1 MKKELAVLLVG
12 CMVAGLAGCGSRE
25 SMSGSAKDLTEVIG
39 KQEDSRTTEDTEKKE
54 VSSERKEEYADSYD
68 DLAVTLLQ
76 EVYKKG
82 ENAMISPLSIL
93 TALTM
98 TENGASGNTLEQ
110 MQQVLADGMDVEM
123 QDQILKDYIL
133 EFTGREKAKL
143 DMANSIWLKETD
155 HLHVDEAFLQ
165 KNRDYFGAEVFKA
178 PFDDRTLKDINSW
191 VSDKTE
197 KKIPEMLDKIEDDAV
212 LYLINAVAFDA
223 KWENPYE
230 DYDLMEREFTEENG
244 TVTNMTMMYS
254 EEELYL
260 EDENTTGFI
269 RPYEDG
275 YQFVAMLP
283 SEGMTMEEYLSQL
296 NGEKIKKLIDG
307 ATDAYTVYA
316 GVPKF
321 SSEYTVE
328 LKDVLEHLGMTDAFD
343 EEKADFSKMA
353 TSDQGNLS
361 IDMVLHKTFI
371 EVDDQGTKAAAATV
385 VGVAETASLIVD
397 EVKEVYLNRPFVYAI
412 VDEESH
418 LPVFFGVTEKIS
430 E

>member
-12 CMVAGLAGCGSRE
+12 CMVAGLTGCGSRE
-25 SMSGSAKDLTEVIG
+25 SMSGSAKNLTADQG
-39 KQEDSRTTEDTEKKE
+39 KQESSGTTEDTEKKE
-54 VSSERKEEYADSYD
+54 VSSEWKEEYAGSYD

-98 TENGASGNTLEQ
+98 TENGASGNTLKQ
-110 MQQVLADGMDVEM
+110 MQQVLAAGMDVEM
-123 QDQILKDYIL
+123 QNQILKDYIL
-133 EFTGREKAKL
+133 GFTGREKAKL

-165 KNRDYFGAEVFKA
+165 KNKDYFGAEVFKA

-223 KWENPYE
+223 KWKNPYE

-296 NGEKIKKLIDG
+296 SGEKFKKLIDG
-307 ATDAYTVYA
+307 ATDSYTVYA

-361 IDMVLHKTFI
+361 IDRVLHKTFI
-371 EVDDQGTKAAAATV
+371 EVDEQGTKAAAATV